1 MEYQVQEMRQII
13 CQTMENGENKK
24 DLSPIL
30 YYDEELLLSPDEWIE
45 LMGEENDHRLACDL
59 PFVQLAAKLIKRN
72 ISLLIIKQKDVENPS
87 KSNNE
92 NDQTTDVEMTDED
105 DIDFEEKFFTIFGD
119 EDCKAEP
126 LTMLYFP
133 QVHIQPVPLMDL

>member
-72 ISLLIIKQKDVENPS
+72 ISLLIIKQKDVENRKG
-87 KSNNE
+87 KSIPE
-92 NDQTTDVEMTDED
+92 RQLQIAQTRY
-105 DIDFEEKFFTIFGD
+105 
-119 EDCKAEP
+119 CKA
-126 LTMLYFP
+126 TNKSRDATF
-133 QVHIQPVPLMDL
+133 IDLQLISHHVAVQLHPGLAFKD